1 MQGFVNQDFK
11 VIWRLLERHLK
22 QCYSVE
28 GISIK
33 SIRLY
38 KQMNYLGKHTLI
50 KASFFC
56 CFSLLLVLL
65 VGLFPKLSIAQNQRV
80 GTDITSLNII
90 TKANPSNSITE
101 TRGDSEFEGKSFTL
115 NFLGLT
121 QSIKELSFESGKAKV
136 EGNTPARV
144 YVQRKPSTDTRQLAW
159 YFGTLNPESNGFT
172 FLSSGPLSEEQLFS
186 ENNILAGYDNVFT
199 NTGANVQNRPYN
211 GNASIERLD
220 FVLENPIQS
229 SDNTGF
235 VVLER
240 GAVTGHDGFKIAA
253 ITGINPSGSPTSYGS
268 VFTFEANSWGKFP
281 LVTPIPQTY
290 FVNNIADGGK
300 GIPKNP
306 ALTIPA
312 GQTLGGVLIRTGV
325 MAMSGQ
331 NIYGYSIFGIDVTC
345 SSTELTNIQ
354 NSCFP
359 SETGTNGGID
369 LPAANLGAVSLQ
381 PGV

>member
-1 MQGFVNQDFK
+1 
-11 VIWRLLERHLK
+11 
-22 QCYSVE
+22 
-28 GISIK
+28 
-33 SIRLY
+33 
-38 KQMNYLGKHTLI
+38 MNHFGKHI
-50 KASFFC
+50 FVKASFFC
-56 CFSLLLVLL
+56 CLSLLFVLL
-65 VGLFPKLSIAQNQRV
+65 AGLFPKYSVAQNQRV

-90 TKANPSNSITE
+90 TKANSSNSITE
-101 TRGDSEFEGKSFTL
+101 TKGDSEFAGKSYTL

-121 QSIKELSFESGKAKV
+121 QSIKELSFESGKAKI
-136 EGNTPARV
+136 EGSTPARV

-159 YFGTLNPESNGFT
+159 YFGTLNPDNKGFT

-199 NTGANVQNRPYN
+199 NTGANLQNKPYN

-220 FVLENPIQS
+220 FVLETPIQA

-253 ITGINPSGSPTSYGS
+253 ITGINSSGIPTSYGS
-268 VFTFEANSWGKFP
+268 VFTFEANSWGKVP
-281 LVTPIPQTY
+281 LITPIPQTY
-290 FVNNIADGGK
+290 FVNNIADGGT

-306 ALTIPA
+306 ALTVPA

-325 MAMSGQ
+325 MAVSGQ
-331 NIYGYSIFGIDVTC
+331 EIYGYSIFGTDVTC
-345 SSTELTNIQ
+345 SSTELTNVQ

-369 LPAANLGAVSLQ
+369 LPAANLGAVLLQ
-381 PGV
+381 LEL